1 MFCPKCGN
9 ILPDNA
15 KTCDAC
21 GASIGETQS
30 NSYTTYQ
37 QQTSYTKPV
46 PKIGFG
52 QAVSLYFKRYAD
64 FNGRSRRSEYWWATL
79 FVGIVSILLGQIHGS
94 LPYLWSL
101 ATLVPGLALSVR
113 RLHDVDKSWAWIL
126 WGFLPIVGPIILL
139 IQYCKDSSPA
149 NQWGPNPKQG

>member
-52 QAVSLYFKRYAD
+52 QAVSCSSNVTRTLTAA
-64 FNGRSRRSEYWWATL
+64 ATGANTGGPCFL
-79 FVGIVSILLGQIHGS
+79 SLL
-94 LPYLWSL
+94 
-101 ATLVPGLALSVR
+101 
-113 RLHDVDKSWAWIL
+113 
-126 WGFLPIVGPIILL
+126 
-139 IQYCKDSSPA
+139 
-149 NQWGPNPKQG
+149 